1 MSEEHNNNNNSRVKQ
16 ADGWGGLILRVIL
29 SAIVLSIAAFFTP
42 GFTINGIWAVLLAA
56 AVISIIDYLIQRFT
70 PLHASPF
77 GRGFTGFIVSA
88 IVLYATQFLVPNM
101 GVTMWGALIGAL
113 VIGIIDMIIPGQTF

>member
-16 ADGWGGLILRVIL
+16 SDGWGSLILRVIL

-56 AVISIIDYLIQRFT
+56 AVISIIDYMIQRFT